1 MEDTEFYD
9 FLYQGWSKTTAAGDG
24 YWSVSEVEFD
34 TGNNYDRTFEVVAAT
49 SDTEIPVGSFVSEE
63 DAGFVAAIHGCLPDL
78 LRKLGSLEDENA
90 RLDEKA
96 DTYIGL
102 WSDNLLEKAALKV
115 KLADALSEIEHL
127 RDDLDTTAEL
137 HATEVADLKYEIE
150 ALEDELSS
158 AYGDSE

>member
-1 MEDTEFYD
+1 MMEDTEFYD
-9 FLYQGWSKTTAAGDG
+9 FLYQGWSKTTVAGNG

-34 TGNNYDRTFEVVAAT
+34 TDNNYDRTFDVVAAT
-49 SDTEIPVGSFVSEE
+49 SDTEIPVGSFVSED

-102 WSDNLLEKAALKV
+102 WSDALLEKAALKV
-115 KLADALSEIEHL
+115 KLVDAHK
-127 RDDLDTTAEL
+127 DLDNTNML
-137 HATEVADLKYEIE
+137 HGTEVADLKYEIE
-150 ALEDELSS
+150 TLEDELSS
-158 AYGDSE
+158 AYGGAEWA

>member
-9 FLYQGWSKTTAAGDG
+9 FLYQGWSKTTVAGNG

-34 TGNNYDRTFEVVAAT
+34 TDNDYDRTFDVVAAT

-96 DTYIGL
+96 DKYIGL
-102 WSDNLLEKAALKV
+102 LANALCEIEDLREKLDTANELNYAEVEALKR
-115 KLADALSEIEHL
+115 EIES
-127 RDDLDTTAEL
+127 
-137 HATEVADLKYEIE
+137 
-150 ALEDELSS
+150 LEDELAS
-158 AYGDSE
+158 AYGDAE

>member
-9 FLYQGWSKTTAAGDG
+9 FLYQGWSKTTVAGDG

-34 TGNNYDRTFEVVAAT
+34 TDNNYDRTFDVVAAT
-49 SDTEIPVGSFVSEE
+49 SDTEIPLGSFVSEE

-96 DTYIGL
+96 DAYIGL
-102 WSDNLLEKAALKV
+102 WTNALLEMAALKIEF
-115 KLADALSEIEHL
+115 ADAHK
-127 RDDLDTTAEL
+127 DLDKANML
-137 HATEVADLKYEIE
+137 HATEVADLKHEI
-150 ALEDELSS
+150 ALLEDELSS
-158 AYGDSE
+158 AYGGGE

>member
-9 FLYQGWSKTTAAGDG
+9 FLYQGWSKTTVAGNG

-34 TGNNYDRTFEVVAAT
+34 TDNNYDRTFDVVAAT

-78 LRKLGSLEDENA
+78 LRKLGSLEDENS

-96 DTYIGL
+96 DKYIGWL
-102 WSDNLLEKAALKV
+102 ANALCEIEDLREKLDTANELNYAEVEALKR
-115 KLADALSEIEHL
+115 EIES
-127 RDDLDTTAEL
+127 
-137 HATEVADLKYEIE
+137 
-150 ALEDELSS
+150 LEDELAS
-158 AYGDSE
+158 AYGDAE